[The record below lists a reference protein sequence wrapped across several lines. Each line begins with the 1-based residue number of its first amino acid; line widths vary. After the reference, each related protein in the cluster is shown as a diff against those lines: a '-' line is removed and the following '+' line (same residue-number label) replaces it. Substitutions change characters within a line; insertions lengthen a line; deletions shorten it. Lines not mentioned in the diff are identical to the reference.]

1 MWEVEELP
9 QLLLNT
15 PFIVITV
22 MFLVT
27 QVRFWSLLLYCKTK
41 RRRKKEPEE
50 MGQKER
56 PYSQISWF

>member
-15 PFIVITV
+15 PFIAITV

-27 QVRFWSLLLYCKTK
+27 QVRFWSLLLYCKK
-41 RRRKKEPEE
+41 KKEE
-50 MGQKER
+50 KKR
-56 PYSQISWF
+56 A